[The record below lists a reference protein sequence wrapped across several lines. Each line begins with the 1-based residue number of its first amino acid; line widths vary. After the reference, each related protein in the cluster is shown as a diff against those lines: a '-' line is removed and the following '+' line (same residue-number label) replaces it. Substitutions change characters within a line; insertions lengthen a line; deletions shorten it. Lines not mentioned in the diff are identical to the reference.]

1 MTEEEEKEIGQTAR
15 MLKETDGGM
24 TKTLAQ

>member
-1 MTEEEEKEIGQTAR
+1 MTEEEEKEIRQTAR

-24 TKTLAQ
+24 TKTLVQ